1 MKTHPINFA
10 GGTAL
15 LLTDDLA
22 AGLLLRHMEVDLGA
36 RPCCRQYVELDELS
50 APLEDA
56 ASILAACDRAVSGAG
71 GRGCLMHALTTGHP
85 YLMVLATMGR
95 TRVCAY
101 ASRRLGRGHSSP
113 RIVLDSQFFDDET
126 LFDGTVVA
134 GCIVRGDA
142 FIGAEGGVQAE
153 ERWAFLADDCLAIRG
168 EAVSKK
174 PFAERRAA
182 LQDVVASAVDQGDGW
197 ATHVIREKR
206 FYSADEAGAGELASR
221 LAESRPYSCKGVL
234 LRSTE
239 RLRKDILVGARAAG
253 RVADGAERPLDGAGR
268 PLDGAGR
275 PLDGAGRPLDGAG
288 RSRCGE
294 NVVATLSDTGMPDVY
309 KASIDGAEPCWA
321 SVPTIALSQQIR
333 DAFVK
338 REGEVRWLCARAS
351 SGKLVPLQGGGPV

>member
-22 AGLLLRHMEVDLGA
+22 AGLLLRHMEADLGA
-36 RPCCRQYVELDELS
+36 KPCCRQYVRADELS

-56 ASILAACDRAVSGAG
+56 ASLLAACDMAVSGAG

-85 YLMVLATMGR
+85 YLMVLATTGR

-113 RIVLDSQFFDDET
+113 RIVLDSQFFRDET

-142 FIGAEGGVQAE
+142 FIGADGCDRAE
-153 ERWAFLADDCLAIRG
+153 ERWVFLADDCLAIRG
-168 EAVSKK
+168 EAVARK

-182 LQDVVASAVDQGDGW
+182 LKEVVASVVDQGDGW

-206 FYSADEAGAGELASR
+206 FYPADEAGAAELASR

-234 LRSTE
+234 LRSSE
-239 RLRKDILVGARAAG
+239 RLRKDILVGAGNSDGCAG
-253 RVADGAERPLDGAGR
+253 QTAGWAEGPRDGAERPREGAERPREGAERQLDGAG
-268 PLDGAGR
+268 A
-275 PLDGAGRPLDGAG
+275 
-288 RSRCGE
+288 
-294 NVVATLSDTGMPDVY
+294 NVIATLSETGMPDVY
-309 KASIDGAEPCWA
+309 KATHDGADPCWA
-321 SVPTIALSQQIR
+321 SVPTIAISQQIR
-333 DAFVK
+333 DAFLK
-338 REGEVRWLCARAS
+338 REGAVRWLCARAS

>member
-275 PLDGAGRPLDGAG
+275 
-288 RSRCGE
+288 SRCGE